1 MQDGDSMKDIKE
13 FLNNVK
19 AQMVTEEGI
28 RSFLLSLSNE
38 EFITML
44 SNKMDNDLEG
54 IADIDIE
61 RMTQDHASV
70 ISEII
75 ADLTLEEKEQALN
88 NISNDFYTVEKM
100 IFKTLPFN
108 KVTELFLD
116 NPHKYK
122 EEIEA
127 YIETPRQTAEKDNLI
142 ATILSD
148 EKLYSNFDNEVLNDF
163 KEMISDGIILL
174 DDRYNVFNITEEDI
188 KNEVARYLANIEKR
202 KNANTNKGII
212 NKVNPEKL
220 YKIVIEVNQGLRNI
234 ESEELSEYELVKYLE
249 MPFYY
254 AVEYL
259 SYCLNLTDEG
269 IIKILIDNYP
279 EEKELISNKD
289 IEQLKSTIEDLTI
302 SK

>member
-202 KNANTNKGII
+202 KNPNTNKGII

-279 EEKELISNKD
+279 EEKDLISNKD